1 MKEADKTTD
10 TWFDAYVK
18 ASFTDDKAALKAL
31 GEEFM
36 AAFHA
41 DQNAHKM
48 PEQKREEMAAFYQ
61 RTLDLGLQIQR
72 EQQPPQA
79 TMQTE
84 QPQEEQTDRR
94 QMNLGM

>member
-1 MKEADKTTD
+1 MKESGENVE

-18 ASFTDDKAALKAL
+18 ASFTDDKTALKAL

-36 AAFHA
+36 VAYHA
-41 DQNAHKM
+41 DQHAHKM
-48 PEQKREEMAAFYQ
+48 PEQQREEMVGFYQ

-84 QPQEEQTDRR
+84 QPQENQADQR